1 MVLRAASLRCLSR
14 QGRLS
19 SLKRKLASMT
29 DLATIARQ
37 NAVECIK
44 VGYRQGK
51 EGHILSLAMNPH
63 DVPDAVATAS
73 LGSRWMV
80 ALVQISD
87 DEQPQGQDNSGSAPS
102 PSLADAAD
110 SPAAASEVGSAPG
123 LASGWSPPQAP
134 ARGAAEPATKPKK
147 HWDELKPS
155 QQAGM
160 ACRDASFR
168 EWTQDVMASPEHRW
182 DGAEYCDSFMSE
194 EGTKDWPA
202 CYVRW
207 YCGVTSRSDLDT
219 NPEAAKRWREL
230 HSMFTADTQY
240 GDRR

>member
-1 MVLRAASLRCLSR
+1 MTPICASFSDFKLIKGRKVCQLVCEVPLEQADAAL
-14 QGRLS
+14 
-19 SLKRKLASMT
+19 
-29 DLATIARQ
+29 IAL
-37 NAVECIK
+37 
-44 VGYRQGK
+44 GG
-51 EGHILSLAMNPH
+51 LPNPH
-63 DVPDAVATAS
+63 AERWVGIVPLKA
-73 LGSRWMV
+73 
-80 ALVQISD
+80 
-87 DEQPQGQDNSGSAPS
+87 QPQGQDNSGSAPS

-110 SPAAASEVGSAPG
+110 SPAAAPEVGSAPG

>member
-1 MVLRAASLRCLSR
+1 MTVYETEAIL
-14 QGRLS
+14 
-19 SLKRKLASMT
+19 LAWH
-29 DLATIARQ
+29 
-37 NAVECIK
+37 V
-44 VGYRQGK
+44 
-51 EGHILSLAMNPH
+51 
-63 DVPDAVATAS
+63 
-73 LGSRWMV
+73 
-80 ALVQISD
+80 SD
-87 DEQPQGQDNSGSAPS
+87 GPQGHWVKFKLPLAITDGHPFALFVKGPEHGQRFRMTFEAIGNDELPTGHAIVGSAPS

-160 ACRDASFR
+160 MCGKPEFIAWTGGVTEADATFFVRDACHVKSR
-168 EWTQDVMASPEHRW
+168 
-182 DGAEYCDSFMSE
+182 AE
-194 EGTKDWPA
+194 
-202 CYVRW
+202 
-207 YCGVTSRSDLDT
+207 LDT

>member
-1 MVLRAASLRCLSR
+1 
-14 QGRLS
+14 
-19 SLKRKLASMT
+19 MT

-110 SPAAASEVGSAPG
+110 SPAAAP
-123 LASGWSPPQAP
+123 
-134 ARGAAEPATKPKK
+134 KPKK
-147 HWDELKPS
+147 HWADYSPS
-155 QQAGM
+155 QQAWM
-160 ACRDASFR
+160 MCCNRDFAIWLANRMDFPTVTAGDDDEVAERLRR
-168 EWTQDVMASPEHRW
+168 ELAIN
-182 DGAEYCDSFMSE
+182 
-194 EGTKDWPA
+194 
-202 CYVRW
+202 
-207 YCGVTSRSDLDT
+207 SRSDLDT

>member
-1 MVLRAASLRCLSR
+1 MTNLAATKAIFVDHKPLQSR
-14 QGRLS
+14 SVGRLIFEVPIEQYDAALGALGGTPLPGES
-19 SLKRKLASMT
+19 RWFA
-29 DLATIARQ
+29 IARLT
-37 NAVECIK
+37 K
-44 VGYRQGK
+44 
-51 EGHILSLAMNPH
+51 
-63 DVPDAVATAS
+63 
-73 LGSRWMV
+73 
-80 ALVQISD
+80 
-87 DEQPQGQDNSGSAPS
+87 QPQGQDNSGSAPS

-110 SPAAASEVGSAPG
+110 SPAAAPLPRCNRLKCGIHRVLMEPTREIFACTEPDCDRSFHALSN
-123 LASGWSPPQAP
+123 SGDAK
-134 ARGAAEPATKPKK
+134 AAKPKK

>member
-1 MVLRAASLRCLSR
+1 MSAYETEAIL
-14 QGRLS
+14 
-19 SLKRKLASMT
+19 LAWH
-29 DLATIARQ
+29 
-37 NAVECIK
+37 V
-44 VGYRQGK
+44 
-51 EGHILSLAMNPH
+51 
-63 DVPDAVATAS
+63 
-73 LGSRWMV
+73 
-80 ALVQISD
+80 SD
-87 DEQPQGQDNSGSAPS
+87 GPQGHWVKFKLPLAITDGHPFALFAKGPEHGQRFRMTFEAIGSDELPTGHEIVGSAPS
-102 PSLADAAD
+102 PSIADAAD
-110 SPAAASEVGSAPG
+110 SPAAAP
-123 LASGWSPPQAP
+123 
-134 ARGAAEPATKPKK
+134 KPKK

-207 YCGVTSRSDLDT
+207 YCGVSSRSDLDT
-219 NPEAAKRWREL
+219 HPEAAKRWREL
-230 HSMFTADTQY
+230 FGMFQADTQY